1 MAWHGLPTPLW
12 FCFPDFTGKG
22 APRNPREPEG
32 RNEGGYEKE
41 WSRLSVIG
49 ASAFLRGWAAG
60 APFTNP
66 GELFAQCPPFVPRTF
81 LKLFLALSS
90 A

>member
-1 MAWHGLPTPLW
+1 MKEVT
-12 FCFPDFTGKG
+12 KG
-22 APRNPREPEG
+22 V
-32 RNEGGYEKE
+32 E
-41 WSRLSVIG
+41 WVIG
-49 ASAFLRGWAAG
+49 ASAFLWGWEGSAAG

-66 GELFAQCPPFVPRTF
+66 GELFAQRPLFVPRTF